1 MRKHCFLTEKL
12 WAAALSPLVTD
23 STMTSR
29 ADVRTALATNFDTPA
44 LAAIASTKSPFDT
57 AILVGL
63 LILDG
68 HELTATKVYLVTM
81 VASPNVAN
89 NINESVIRIRSMLR
103 DAKFLR
109 SFDVLRVKGL
119 KKNHHTM
126 TKSIGGNLLP
136 PAVNARP
143 VMLTVYYAWSVQSTP
158 SLACLACFAPRVEV
172 PSSRSSRAFV

>member
-1 MRKHCFLTEKL
+1 
-12 WAAALSPLVTD
+12 
-23 STMTSR
+23 MTSR
-29 ADVRTALATNFDTPA
+29 AEVRTALATNFDTPA

-68 HELTATKVYLVTM
+68 HELTAAKVYLVTM

-109 SFDVLRVKGL
+109 SFDVLRVKGF
-119 KKNHHTM
+119 KKEM
-126 TKSIGGNLLP
+126 II
-136 PAVNARP
+136 R
-143 VMLTVYYAWSVQSTP
+143 
-158 SLACLACFAPRVEV
+158 
-172 PSSRSSRAFV
+172 